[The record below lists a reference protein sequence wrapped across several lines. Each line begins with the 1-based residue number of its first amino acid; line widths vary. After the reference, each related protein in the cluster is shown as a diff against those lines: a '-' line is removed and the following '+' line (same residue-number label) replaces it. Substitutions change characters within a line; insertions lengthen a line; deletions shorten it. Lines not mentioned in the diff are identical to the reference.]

1 MKKNR
6 NLPIIAIFVTL
17 LCILTSCSKKCD
29 EFNSDI
35 INWLPYKKTD
45 LIILAN
51 NSNKDTLTL
60 KSNTIN
66 HTEKVRNNTK
76 CACEDS
82 YSLVIS
88 SDSIHINVD
97 FFNSKSVGDS
107 YIKINYDNLN
117 FLEQLNSYQLNGK
130 NYSNVI
136 VYKNNEQNHATRF
149 TKLYISKNIGIIEI
163 IGLSED
169 WIIEN
174 DSGKSIEVTEID
186 FNETNC

>member
-1 MKKNR
+1 M
-6 NLPIIAIFVTL
+6 TL
-17 LCILTSCSKKCD
+17 LCHLTGCSKKCD

-45 LIILAN
+45 LIILTYN
-51 NSNKDTLTL
+51 TNKDTLTL
-60 KSNTIN
+60 KSSIIN
-66 HTEKVRNNTK
+66 HTKKVRNNTK
-76 CACEDS
+76 CECEDS
-82 YSLVIS
+82 YNVVIS

-97 FFNSKSVGDS
+97 FYKSKSIDDS
-107 YIKINYDNLN
+107 YAKINNDNFH

-136 VYKNNEQNHATRF
+136 VYKNSELNSGTRF

-174 DSGKSIEVTEID
+174 DISKSIEVSDID
-186 FNETNC
+186 FNEASC